1 MEGPLRSAS
10 SAAREKEPCQGTQG
24 ACARPGLEPQL
35 GLGPGSDCATHVPQP
50 TLYTELP
57 GRGWFPRTGGGS
69 SAPTCK
75 YEGPGL
81 EGGSSLT
88 SIPSLDAPVW
98 VGMAVGIGCGDL
110 GYPDIMLV
118 LRWSPRIRPT
128 PGRNGCGPCCPAP
141 FQVPTL
147 LLSPCIPS
155 LVWLR
160 MEFQGHSE
168 LQ

>member
-1 MEGPLRSAS
+1 MLEGPLRAAS
-10 SAAREKEPCQGTQG
+10 SAARKKEPCQGTQRG
-24 ACARPGLEPQL
+24 CAGPGLEPQL

-50 TLYTELP
+50 TLYTDLP
-57 GRGWFPRTGGGS
+57 GRGQFPRTGGGS

-98 VGMAVGIGCGDL
+98 VGMAVGAGCGDL

-118 LRWSPRIRPT
+118 LRWSLGSGQRPAVMAVGLAALPLPST
-128 PGRNGCGPCCPAP
+128 H
-141 FQVPTL
+141 L
-147 LLSPCIPS
+147 LLSP
-155 LVWLR
+155 
-160 MEFQGHSE
+160 
-168 LQ
+168 